1 MSFFR
6 GIWKTSSILV
16 AAVAVT
22 LALAAP
28 VAAAPP
34 IVVSGDRADAE
45 TIKSYFTGT
54 SDADIDKGL
63 EALRAS
69 GRYSSVSASRQGGS
83 IVIRVAEGNTINR
96 VALEGNSKIKTDQLL
111 PELRTK
117 ARAAFSPAMAE
128 SDVARI
134 TEIYRRSGRAA
145 AKVSYRTVPLGNG
158 RIDVVFT
165 VEEGS
170 KTGVKEIKFVGNNVY
185 STRRLVGMMETTEMN
200 FMSFFK
206 SSDVYD
212 PDRIASD
219 LEIIRRFYLKN
230 GYADFRVVSSDA
242 KFDAAPQ
249 GTTLEGGGLL
259 SGSQGGYVITIAIEE
274 GPQYHVS
281 TADIESHIPDIPSD
295 ALNDELRLKTGDVY
309 NGDAVE
315 KTVEALTRAAAKKGY
330 AFTQARPR
338 GERNQA
344 AQTVAI
350 HFLLDEGPRVYIE
363 RIVIR
368 GNTRTRD
375 YVIRR
380 EFDLGEGDAYNRVL
394 VDRAERRLNGLGFF
408 KKVKITNEPGSSPDR
423 VILFV
428 DVEDQPTG
436 NFGVSG
442 GYSTNQGIIG
452 EVSVSESNFLG
463 RGQAVRLSLQGGQVA
478 SGVNFSFTEPYFL
491 DQRIAAGFD
500 LFARHQRAYQY
511 SIYASTTEGG
521 TLRFG
526 IPITDEITLSPHYSI
541 YNTTISIPNSTSKPY
556 NDCSQPLWGTTP
568 GFSLLAPGPEYP
580 TQFVNCLSNGEAP
593 LAIKESTGSIL
604 TSLAGYSVTFDNVD
618 NFRNPHNGWHAMAIR
633 ISQVSAAGR
642 VTFARPPTFATST
655 RSRISMTWWPSVM
668 RRRVI

>member
-6 GIWKTSSILV
+6 GIWKTSSLLV

-28 VAAAPP
+28 VAAAPQ

-330 AFTQARPR
+330 AFRRRRPWR
-338 GERNQA
+338 S
-344 AQTVAI
+344 TSCSMK
-350 HFLLDEGPRVYIE
+350 
-363 RIVIR
+363 
-368 GNTRTRD
+368 
-375 YVIRR
+375 
-380 EFDLGEGDAYNRVL
+380 
-394 VDRAERRLNGLGFF
+394 DRAFTSNASSFAATRAHA
-408 KKVKITNEPGSSPDR
+408 ITSFVVSSISAR
-423 VILFV
+423 AT
-428 DVEDQPTG
+428 PTTACSSIAP
-436 NFGVSG
+436 N
-442 GYSTNQGIIG
+442 
-452 EVSVSESNFLG
+452 
-463 RGQAVRLSLQGGQVA
+463 AA
-478 SGVNFSFTEPYFL
+478 SMAL
-491 DQRIAAGFD
+491 
-500 LFARHQRAYQY
+500 
-511 SIYASTTEGG
+511 AS
-521 TLRFG
+521 
-526 IPITDEITLSPHYSI
+526 
-541 YNTTISIPNSTSKPY
+541 
-556 NDCSQPLWGTTP
+556 
-568 GFSLLAPGPEYP
+568 
-580 TQFVNCLSNGEAP
+580 
-593 LAIKESTGSIL
+593 
-604 TSLAGYSVTFDNVD
+604 
-618 NFRNPHNGWHAMAIR
+618 
-633 ISQVSAAGR
+633 
-642 VTFARPPTFATST
+642 
-655 RSRISMTWWPSVM
+655 SRK
-668 RRRVI
+668 